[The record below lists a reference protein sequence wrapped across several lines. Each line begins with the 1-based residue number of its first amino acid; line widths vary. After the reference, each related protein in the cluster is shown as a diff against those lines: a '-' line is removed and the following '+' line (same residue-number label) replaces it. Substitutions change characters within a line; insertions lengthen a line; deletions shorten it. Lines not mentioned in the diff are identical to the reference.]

1 MSDVEDFDD
10 LKNEIKDERIRN
22 ILERM
27 YGDIR
32 NIDIWVGG
40 ILEDSLPDSKLGPL
54 FMCIIVDQMK
64 ALRDGD
70 RFWYENENV
79 FTSNQLKELK
89 KTNLAKIMCENSE
102 NIEMIQKDVFLNA
115 KYPNEMFEC
124 SKLEDVSLEP
134 WKNCCENNAKGL
146 CGEPAYFYLPNEII
160 N

>member
-10 LKNEIKDERIRN
+10 LKNDIKDEQIRN
-22 ILERM
+22 ILERL

-32 NIDIWVGG
+32 KIDIWAGG
-40 ILEDSLPDSKLGPL
+40 IFEDSLPDSKLGPL

-70 RFWYENENV
+70 RFWYENV
-79 FTSNQLKELK
+79 FTRNQLKELK
-89 KTNLAKIMCENSE
+89 KTNLAKIICENSE

-115 KYPNEMFEC
+115 KFPNEMFEC
-124 SKLEDVSLEP
+124 SKLEDFSLEP

-146 CGEPAYFYLPNEII
+146 CGEPAYFYLPNEI
-160 N
+160 NN